1 MKLGTWHH
9 RPGGKWRVWRS
20 DFVLWKIGPLLIR
33 GYQWTADSDATVE
46 IMRGKWFGGLEINP
60 CDDGHVACYWL
71 ARRRAIAALR
81 RMRTTQGGQ

>member
-9 RPGGKWRVWRS
+9 RPGGKWRVEVWGVWLCAYAWAAQVG
-20 DFVLWKIGPLLIR
+20 DC
-33 GYQWTADSDATVE
+33 Y
-46 IMRGKWFGGLEINP
+46 
-60 CDDGHVACYWL
+60 DDGYAPWAWL